1 MILDLGKGRRIGD
14 LLVAAPLLQMVLSD
28 ESFGLVFS
36 PSATAAFASAT
47 AIKTE
52 DLQPS
57 VDLSDDEDEGVLDEE
72 LQQGQQNLLHE
83 MAIDPALTLIP
94 EGSLIPTPLVSSQ
107 QPPIDDPGLSLGCA
121 ESNVASNA

>member
-1 MILDLGKGRRIGD
+1 MTYLCHNHVLHRNICIANSSDARRAACPFTVSTSGLHYVGLVNAVNGLWNSILELGKGCRAGD
-14 LLVAAPLLQMVLSD
+14 LLVAAPLLQVVLSD
-28 ESFGLVFS
+28 ESFRLVFS

-72 LQQGQQNLLHE
+72 LQQG
-83 MAIDPALTLIP
+83 
-94 EGSLIPTPLVSSQ
+94 
-107 QPPIDDPGLSLGCA
+107 
-121 ESNVASNA
+121 